1 MIVAFSS
8 SSPLISVALIDIGAQ
23 PHVLAQRD
31 QRVSKGAGE
40 VLLVGLQE
48 CLIEARASL
57 ADATYFAADVGPG
70 SFIGVRVAVTLAKTL
85 AYSLGRPCLA
95 STAFDL
101 MAPENP
107 VAIPNRKGEW
117 FVRTPGH
124 APVLWAEAVSQL
136 PQDLVSYG
144 GIANDVFP
152 HAARF
157 AALALEPMAPELLLP
172 QYLVPPSIS
181 NPKTP
186 FRGDPK

>member
-1 MIVAFSS
+1 M
-8 SSPLISVALIDIGAQ
+8 ISVALIGIGER
-23 PHVLAQRD
+23 PRVLAQRD

-40 VLLVGLQE
+40 VLLVSLQE
-48 CLIEARASL
+48 CLKEAGATL
-57 ADATYFAADVGPG
+57 TDATYFAADVGPG

-85 AYSLGRPCLA
+85 AHSLGRSCLA

-101 MAPENP
+101 MAPEKP

-117 FVRTPGH
+117 FVRAPGE
-124 APVLWAEAVSQL
+124 APVLWAEGGSPL
-136 PQDLVSYG
+136 PNDLVSYG

-152 HAARF
+152 HAGGF

-181 NPKTP
+181 TPKKP